1 MMEKNARDAGA
12 DQRTPSVPQYFSWIS
27 NTNEGA
33 TEAHTLVNLDFF
45 RYIKDTYGMQIKIY
59 AWDAGNF
66 DGASEGYGDL
76 NSEKFRAQYPE
87 GYRNVVEKAAENGIR
102 LGLWGSP
109 DGYGD
114 TEEEQRERVEF
125 FVHLCRDYNFALFKL
140 DGVCGQL
147 RPEKAGVFAQM
158 LQTCRKYSPDL
169 IVLNHRLNLY
179 EAEPYVTTFLWN
191 GSETYTDVLSC
202 NQNTAMHNRAYMFGR
217 GHVPGLS
224 RLAEDH
230 GVCISSS
237 VEYFEDE
244 LIYQAFNRSLILA
257 PEIYGNPWLL
267 RDDEL
272 PKLARVYNLHRRN
285 APILVDGMVLPEE
298 RYGNCAAVRGSET
311 KRFLSTGNNSWEPRT
326 ITVPLT
332 EEIGLKATGEIYVNL
347 HHPYEQHLGCFKPG
361 DTVEVELPPFRAV
374 LLEVAAA
381 EEAEPMLLDCAYEMV
396 KEDEN
401 GVPVEVKLLKT
412 AGGAI
417 DLLRGSE
424 RSHFM
429 DAQPMDIL
437 EQPPRYL
444 GELDKVEHRPANG
457 EFLYETAVFPIN
469 NDSLESRVRQR
480 SGQTAIPEVQAAR
493 NAFFGQRTYQL
504 RGCEASAMFDGKD
517 DTFFDGQ
524 SRCYCDQ
531 DLRIDGGCLR
541 VDLGREVEADAVE
554 IVFFAADTPTREVPP
569 QKITLTGDVSTDLAH
584 WTVVHLDEMDT
595 WQENVRISV
604 PRFSK
609 HTIYET
615 DGRLLRAVYPV
626 NGPMRYFRL
635 SEPMDRIYHFRVLKD
650 GKPLD
655 IANAHGNNMQ
665 AHYFKRPTCVLKSG
679 VVHLP
684 EDCRD
689 AFLAI
694 AVEGEHGD
702 EGVYCCAS
710 LDGKYLATNKRAPDY
725 KANIWEHRVCPA
737 SSYTTHYIPLPADA
751 AGKQV
756 ELFASFNQWW
766 EAEKI
771 PCRVYLCRNHK

>member
-147 RPEKAGVFAQM
+147 RPEKAGVFADM
-158 LQTCRKYSPDL
+158 LQECRKYSPDL

-493 NAFFGQRTYQL
+493 DAFFGQRTYQL

-771 PCRVYLCRNHK
+771 PCRVYLCRNH

>member
-45 RYIKDTYGMQIKIY
+45 RYLKDTYGMQIKIY

-202 NQNTAMHNRAYMFGR
+202 NHNTAMHNRAYMFGR

-244 LIYQAFNRSLILA
+244 LVYQAFNRSLILA

-311 KRFLSTGNNSWEPRT
+311 KRFLSTGNNSWEPKT
-326 ITVPLT
+326 IVVPLT
-332 EEIGLKATGEIYVNL
+332 EEIGLKAVGEIYVNL

-374 LLEVAAA
+374 LLEVATA
-381 EEAEPMLLDCAYEMV
+381 EEAEPMLLGCAYEMV

-444 GELDKVEHRPANG
+444 GELDKVEHHPANG

-480 SGQTAIPEVQAAR
+480 SGETAIPEVQAAR
-493 NAFFGQRTYQL
+493 DAFFGQRTYQL
-504 RGCEASAMFDGKD
+504 RGCEASVMFDGRE

-584 WTVVHLDEMDT
+584 WTVVHLGEMDT

-615 DGRLLRAVYPV
+615 DGRLLRVSYPV

-635 SEPMDRIYHFRVLKD
+635 AEPMDRIYHFRVLKD

-679 VVHLP
+679 AVQLP

-771 PCRVYLCRNHK
+771 PCRVYLCRNH

>member
-1 MMEKNARDAGA
+1 MMQKDARRAGA

-45 RYIKDTYGMQIKIY
+45 RYLKDTYGMQIKIY

-87 GYRNVVEKAAENGIR
+87 GYRNVVQKAAENGIR

-109 DGYGD
+109 DGFGD

-147 RPEKAGVFAQM
+147 RPEKARVFAEM

-179 EAEPYVTTFLWN
+179 EGEPYVTTFLWN
-191 GSETYTDVLSC
+191 GSETYTDALSC

-237 VEYFEDE
+237 VDYFEDE

-311 KRFLSTGNNSWEPRT
+311 KRFLATGNNSWEPKV
-326 ITVPLT
+326 ISVPLT
-332 EEIGLKATGEIYVNL
+332 DEIGLKTNEKIYVNL
-347 HHPYEQHLGCFKPG
+347 HHPYEQHLGCFLPG

-381 EEAEPMLLDCAYEMV
+381 EEAEPMLLNCAYEMV

-412 AGGAI
+412 DGGAI
-417 DLLRGSE
+417 ELLCGGE
-424 RSHFM
+424 KTHFM
-429 DAQPMDIL
+429 DAEPVDVL
-437 EQPPRYL
+437 EKAPLCL
-444 GELDKVEHRPANG
+444 GELDVVEKSPANG
-457 EFLYETAVFPIN
+457 EFLYETSVFTIT
-469 NDSLESRVRQR
+469 NDSLEKRTLLR
-480 SGQTAIPEVQAAR
+480 SGGTEIPEVQAAR
-493 NAFFGQRTYQL
+493 DAFFGQQTYRL
-504 RGCEASAMFDGKD
+504 RGCEAAAMFDGRE
-517 DTFFDGQ
+517 DTFFDAQ
-524 SRCYCDQ
+524 SKCYREE
-531 DLRIDGGCLR
+531 DLRINGGCLR

-554 IVFFAADTPTREVPP
+554 IIFFSVEEPTREVHP
-569 QKITLTGDVSTDLAH
+569 QQITVSGEYSTDLNQ
-584 WTVVHLDEMDT
+584 WNSVCLNEMSV
-595 WQENVRISV
+595 WRENVNIPV
-604 PRFSK
+604 VTFTK
-609 HTIYET
+609 HTIYEVK
-615 DGRLLRAVYPV
+615 GRLLRVVYPI
-626 NGPMRYFRL
+626 GGTMRYFRL
-635 SEPMDRIYHFRVLKD
+635 AEPMDRIYHFRVLKD
-650 GKPLD
+650 GHCMD
-655 IANAHGNNMQ
+655 ITNAHGNNMQ
-665 AHYFKRPTCVLKSG
+665 AHYRKRPTRVLKSG
-679 VVHLP
+679 TVTVP
-684 EDCRD
+684 ENRPG
-689 AFLAI
+689 AFLAVAI
-694 AVEGEHGD
+694 EGEHGD
-702 EGVYCCAS
+702 EGVYCCACM
-710 LDGKYLATNKRAPDY
+710 DGNYIAPIKRAPDF
-725 KANIWEHRVCPA
+725 KANMWEHQVTDAPA
-737 SSYTTHYIPLPADA
+737 NNTYYIPLPADA

-756 ELFASFNQWW
+756 TVYASFSKWRTEQ
-766 EAEKI
+766 I
-771 PCRVYLCRNHK
+771 PCRVYLCQKH

>member
-1 MMEKNARDAGA
+1 MMHKNAHDAGA
-12 DQRTPSVPQYFSWIS
+12 DQRTPSIPQYFSWIS

-33 TEAHTLVNLDFF
+33 TEEHTLINLEFF
-45 RYIKDTYGMQIKIY
+45 RYLKDTYGMQIKIY

-87 GYRNVVEKAAENGIR
+87 EYRNVVQKAAENGIR

-125 FVHLCRDYNFALFKL
+125 FVHLCRDYKFALFKL

-147 RPEKAGVFAQM
+147 RPEKAKVFADM
-158 LQTCRKYSPDL
+158 LQECRKYSPDL

-202 NQNTAMHNRAYMFGR
+202 NHNTAMHNRAYMFTR
-217 GHVPGLS
+217 GHVPELS

-237 VEYFEDE
+237 VDYFEDE
-244 LIYQAFNRSLILA
+244 LVYQAFNRSLILA

-298 RYGNCAAVRGSET
+298 KYGNCAAVRGSDT
-311 KRFLSTGNNSWEPRT
+311 KRFLSTGNNSWETRT
-326 ITVPLT
+326 ILVPLT
-332 EEIGLKATGEIYVNL
+332 EEIGLKASGEIYVNL
-347 HHPYEQHLGCFKPG
+347 HHPYEQHLGCFKAG
-361 DTVEVELPPFRAV
+361 DVVEVELPPFRAV
-374 LLEVAAA
+374 LLEVAVAD
-381 EEAEPMLLDCAYEMV
+381 EAEPMLTNCAYEII
-396 KEDEN
+396 KEQED
-401 GVPVEVKLLKT
+401 GTPVEVKLLKT
-412 AGGAI
+412 PGGAI
-417 DLLRGSE
+417 ELLRGAE
-424 RSHFM
+424 KTHFM
-429 DAQPMDIL
+429 DAQPVDIL
-437 EQPPRYL
+437 EQPPMYL
-444 GELDKVEHRPANG
+444 GELEQVEDRPANG
-457 EFLYETAVFPIN
+457 EFLYETSVFPIT

-480 SGQTAIPEVQAAR
+480 SGETAIPEVQAAR
-493 NAFFGQRTYQL
+493 DAFFGQRTYRL
-504 RGCEASAMFDGKD
+504 RGCEASAMFDGRE

-524 SRCYCDQ
+524 SRCYCNE
-531 DLRIDGGCLR
+531 DLRINGGCLR
-541 VDLGREVEADAVE
+541 VDLGKTVEADAVE
-554 IVFFAADTPTREVPP
+554 IIFFVADTPTQEVPP
-569 QKITLTGDVSTDLAH
+569 QKVTVSGEVSTDLAH
-584 WTVVHLDEMDT
+584 WQVVSLDELRT
-595 WQENVRISV
+595 WREDFLISV

-609 HTIYET
+609 HTIYEC
-615 DGRLLRAVYPV
+615 DGRLRRAVYPV
-626 NGPMRYFRL
+626 NGAMRYFRL
-635 SEPMDRIYHFRVLKD
+635 EEPMDRIYHFRVLKD
-650 GKPLD
+650 GQPVD
-655 IANAHGNNMQ
+655 ITNAHANNMQ
-665 AHYFKRPTCVLKSG
+665 APYRLRTTRTLKRGTVQ
-679 VVHLP
+679 LP

-689 AFLAI
+689 AFLAV

-702 EGVYCCAS
+702 EGVYCCAC
-710 LDGKYLATNKRAPDY
+710 LDGEYLAPTKRAPDF

-737 SSYTTHYIPLPADA
+737 SGYTTHYIPVPADA

-756 ELFASFNQWW
+756 ELFASFSGWDTG
-766 EAEKI
+766 KI
-771 PCRVYLCRNHK
+771 PCRVYLCRNH

>member
-45 RYIKDTYGMQIKIY
+45 RYLKDTYGMQIKIY

-332 EEIGLKATGEIYVNL
+332 EEIGLKAAGEIYVNL

-381 EEAEPMLLDCAYEMV
+381 EEAEPMLLGCAYEMV

-412 AGGAI
+412 AGGAVE
-417 DLLRGSE
+417 LLRGSE

-444 GELDKVEHRPANG
+444 GELDKVEHHPANG

-480 SGQTAIPEVQAAR
+480 SGETAIPEVQAAR
-493 NAFFGQRTYQL
+493 DAFFGQRTYQL
-504 RGCEASAMFDGKD
+504 RGCEASAMFDGRE

-584 WTVVHLDEMDT
+584 WTVVHLGEMDT
-595 WQENVRISV
+595 WQENIRISV

-615 DGRLLRAVYPV
+615 DGRLLRVSYPV
-626 NGPMRYFRL
+626 NGTMRYFRL
-635 SEPMDRIYHFRVLKD
+635 AEPMDRIYHFRVLKD

-689 AFLAI
+689 AFLAV

-771 PCRVYLCRNHK
+771 PCRVYLCRNH

>member
-1 MMEKNARDAGA
+1 MMQKEAAKAGA

-33 TEAHTLVNLDFF
+33 TEAHTLVNLEFF
-45 RYIKDTYGMQIKIY
+45 RYLKDTYGMQIKIY

-76 NSEKFRAQYPE
+76 NSEKFKAQYPE
-87 GYRNVVEKAAENGIR
+87 GYRNVVKQAAENGIR

-147 RPEKAGVFAQM
+147 RPEKAGVFAEM
-158 LQTCRKYSPDL
+158 LRTCRKYSPDL
-169 IVLNHRLNLY
+169 IVLNHRLELY

-191 GSETYTDVLSC
+191 GRETYTDVLSC
-202 NQNTAMHNRAYMFGR
+202 NENTAMHNRAYMFGR
-217 GHVPGLS
+217 GHVPELS

-244 LIYQAFNRSLILA
+244 LVYQAFNRSLILA

-298 RYGNCAAVRGSET
+298 KYGNCAAVRGGDT
-311 KRFLSTGNNSWEPRT
+311 KRFLSTGNNSWEAKT

-332 EEIGLKATGEIYVNL
+332 DEIGLKASGDIYVNL

-361 DTVEVELPPFRAV
+361 DMVEVELPPFRAV
-374 LLEVAAA
+374 LLEIAAA
-381 EEAEPMLLDCAYEMV
+381 EEAEPMLTGCVYEIV
-396 KEDEN
+396 KEEED
-401 GVPVEVKLLKT
+401 GTPVEVKLLKT
-412 AGGAI
+412 PGGAI
-417 DLLRGSE
+417 ELLRGRE
-424 RSHFM
+424 KVLFM
-429 DAQPMDIL
+429 KAEPADGL
-437 EQPPRYL
+437 EKPPVFL
-444 GELDKVEHRPANG
+444 GELAGVEKDPANG
-457 EFLYETAVFPIN
+457 EFLYETSVFAIT
-469 NDSLESRVRQR
+469 NDSLESRTLRR
-480 SGQTAIPEVQAAR
+480 SGETAIPEVQAAR
-493 NAFFGQRTYQL
+493 DAFFGQRTYRL
-504 RGCEASAMFDGKD
+504 RGCEASAMFDGRE

-541 VDLGREVEADAVE
+541 VDLGREVEVDAVE
-554 IVFFAADTPTREVPP
+554 IVFFAADVPNREVPT
-569 QKITLTGDVSTDLAH
+569 QLIAVNGEVSGDLTAWSATPLKDVDVWKADV
-584 WTVVHLDEMDT
+584 TV
-595 WQENVRISV
+595 SV

-615 DGRLLRAVYPV
+615 KGQLLRAVYPV
-626 NGPMRYFRL
+626 NGTMRYFRL
-635 SEPMDRIYHFRVLKD
+635 AEPMDRIYHFRVLRD

-655 IANAHGNNMQ
+655 IGNAQGNNMQ
-665 AHYFKRPTCVLKSG
+665 AHYRRRPTRILKSG
-679 VVHLP
+679 VMRLP

-689 AFLAI
+689 TFLAV
-694 AVEGEHGD
+694 AVEGQHGD
-702 EGVYCCAS
+702 EGVYCCAC
-710 LDGKYLATNKRAPDY
+710 LEGKYLAPNKRAPDF
-725 KANIWEHRVCPA
+725 KANVWEHMVCSGA
-737 SSYTTHYIPLPADA
+737 EYTTHYIPLPADA
-751 AGKQV
+751 AGKEIRV
-756 ELFASFNQWW
+756 FASFSRNDTAQ
-766 EAEKI
+766 I
-771 PCRVYLCRNHK
+771 PCRVYLCHNH

>member
-45 RYIKDTYGMQIKIY
+45 RYLKDTYGMQIKIY

-147 RPEKAGVFAQM
+147 RPEKAGVFADM
-158 LQTCRKYSPDL
+158 LQECRKYSPDL

-244 LIYQAFNRSLILA
+244 LVYQAFNRSLILA

-332 EEIGLKATGEIYVNL
+332 EEIGLKTTGEIYVNL

-361 DTVEVELPPFRAV
+361 DTVEVELLPFRAV

-381 EEAEPMLLDCAYEMV
+381 EEAEPMLLGCAYEMV

-412 AGGAI
+412 AGGAVE
-417 DLLRGSE
+417 LLRGSE

-429 DAQPMDIL
+429 DAGPVDIL

-444 GELDKVEHRPANG
+444 GELDKVEHHPANG

-480 SGQTAIPEVQAAR
+480 SGETAIPEVQAAR
-493 NAFFGQRTYQL
+493 DAFFGQRTYQL
-504 RGCEASAMFDGKD
+504 RGCEASAMFDGRE

-584 WTVVHLDEMDT
+584 WTVVHLGEMDI

-615 DGRLLRAVYPV
+615 DGRLLRVSYPV

-635 SEPMDRIYHFRVLKD
+635 AEPMDRIYHFRVLKD

-684 EDCRD
+684 EDCQD
-689 AFLAI
+689 AFLAV
-694 AVEGEHGD
+694 AVEGSHGD
-702 EGVYCCAS
+702 EGVYCCAC
-710 LDGKYLATNKRAPDY
+710 LDGKYLAPNKRAPDF

-771 PCRVYLCRNHK
+771 PCRVYLCRNH

>member
-244 LIYQAFNRSLILA
+244 LVYQAFNRSLILA

-298 RYGNCAAVRGSET
+298 RYGNCAAVRGSES
-311 KRFLSTGNNSWEPRT
+311 KRFLSTGNNSWEPKT
-326 ITVPLT
+326 IVVPLT

-381 EEAEPMLLDCAYEMV
+381 EEAEPMLLGCAYEMV

-480 SGQTAIPEVQAAR
+480 SGETAIPEVQAAR
-493 NAFFGQRTYQL
+493 DAFFGQRTYQL
-504 RGCEASAMFDGKD
+504 RGCEASAMFDGRE

-541 VDLGREVEADAVE
+541 VDLGREVKADAVE
-554 IVFFAADTPTREVPP
+554 IVFFAADTPTREVSP

-584 WTVVHLDEMDT
+584 WTVVRLDEMDT

-615 DGRLLRAVYPV
+615 DGRLLRVSYPV

-635 SEPMDRIYHFRVLKD
+635 AEPMDRIYHFRVLKD

-679 VVHLP
+679 VVQLP

-771 PCRVYLCRNHK
+771 PCRVYLCRNH

>member
-45 RYIKDTYGMQIKIY
+45 RYLKDTYGMQIKIY

-109 DGYGD
+109 DGYGN
-114 TEEEQRERVEF
+114 TEEEEKERVEF

-244 LIYQAFNRSLILA
+244 LVYQAFNRSLILA

-332 EEIGLKATGEIYVNL
+332 EEIGLKIAGEIYVNL

-381 EEAEPMLLDCAYEMV
+381 EEAEPMLLGCAYEMV

-401 GVPVEVKLLKT
+401 GVPVAVKLLKT
-412 AGGAI
+412 AGGAVE
-417 DLLRGSE
+417 LLRGSE

-429 DAQPMDIL
+429 DAGPVDIL
-437 EQPPRYL
+437 EQPPQYL
-444 GELDKVEHRPANG
+444 GELDKVEHHPANG

-480 SGQTAIPEVQAAR
+480 SGETAIPEVQAAR
-493 NAFFGQRTYQL
+493 DAFFGQRTYQL

-615 DGRLLRAVYPV
+615 DGRLLRVSYPV
-626 NGPMRYFRL
+626 NGTLRYFRL
-635 SEPMDRIYHFRVLKD
+635 AEPMDRIYHFRVLKD

-655 IANAHGNNMQ
+655 IQNAHGNNMQ
-665 AHYFKRPTCVLKSG
+665 APYSRRITRSMKRGTLQ
-679 VVHLP
+679 LP
-684 EDCRD
+684 EDCQD
-689 AFLAI
+689 AFLAV

-702 EGVYCCAS
+702 EGVYCCAC

-725 KANIWEHRVCPA
+725 KANIWEHRVCQA
-737 SSYTTHYIPLPADA
+737 SAYTTHYIPLPADA

-756 ELFASFNQWW
+756 EVFVSFSGWNG
-766 EAEKI
+766 EEI

>member
-1 MMEKNARDAGA
+1 MMQKDAHKAGA

-33 TEAHTLVNLDFF
+33 TEAQTLVNLDFF
-45 RYIKDTYGMQIKIY
+45 RYLKDTYGMQIKIY

-66 DGASEGYGDL
+66 DGASEGYGDV
-76 NSEKFRAQYPE
+76 NSDKFRAQYPE
-87 GYRNVVEKAAENGIR
+87 GYRNVVERAAKDGIR

-114 TEEEQRERVEF
+114 TEEEERERVEF

-147 RPEKAGVFAQM
+147 RPEKAKVFAEM

-179 EAEPYVTTFLWN
+179 EGEPYVTTFLWN

-202 NQNTAMHNRAYMFGR
+202 NQNTAMHNRAYMFTR

-230 GVCISSS
+230 GVCISSA
-237 VEYFEDE
+237 VDYFEDE
-244 LIYQAFNRSLILA
+244 LVYQAFNRSLILA

-311 KRFLSTGNNSWEPRT
+311 KRFLSTGNNSWETKT

-332 EEIGLKATGEIYVNL
+332 EEIGLKADGEIYVNL
-347 HHPYEQHLGCFKPG
+347 HHPYEQHLGCFRPG

-381 EEAEPMLLDCAYEMV
+381 DEAEPMLTNCAYEIV
-396 KEDEN
+396 KERED
-401 GVPVEVKLLKT
+401 GTPVDVILLKT
-412 AGGAI
+412 PGGVI
-417 DLLRGSE
+417 ELLRGKDAVP
-424 RSHFM
+424 FM
-429 DAQPMDIL
+429 QAECTDRMEKPPVCLGDL
-437 EQPPRYL
+437 KNVEQ
-444 GELDKVEHRPANG
+444 DPANG
-457 EFLYETAVFPIN
+457 EFLYETSVFSVT
-469 NDSLESRVRQR
+469 NDCLERRTLLR
-480 SGQTAIPEVQAAR
+480 SGETAIPEVQAAR
-493 NAFFGQRTYQL
+493 DAFFGQRTYQL
-504 RGCEASAMFDGKD
+504 RGCEASAMFDGRE

-541 VDLGREVEADAVE
+541 VDLGREVEADSVE
-554 IVFFAADTPTREVPP
+554 IVFFAADVPTREVPG
-569 QKITLTGDVSTDLAH
+569 QLIAINGEVSRDLTGWGAAPLQSVDV
-584 WTVVHLDEMDT
+584 
-595 WQENVRISV
+595 WQADVRIPV
-604 PRFSK
+604 VRFSK

-615 DGRLLRAVYPV
+615 DGQLLRAVYPV
-626 NGPMRYFRL
+626 NGTLRYFRL
-635 SEPMDRIYHFRVLKD
+635 AEPMDRIYHFRVLKD
-650 GKPLD
+650 GKPLA
-655 IANAHGNNMQ
+655 IENAHANNMQ
-665 AHYFKRPTCVLKSG
+665 AHYRKRPTKILKSG
-679 VVHLP
+679 VLQLP
-684 EDCRD
+684 DDCRD
-689 AFLAI
+689 AFLAV

-702 EGVYCCAS
+702 EGVFCCAC
-710 LDGKYLATNKRAPDY
+710 LDGEYLAPNKRAPDF
-725 KANIWEHRVCPA
+725 KANIWEHKVCPA
-737 SSYTTHYIPLPADA
+737 SKYTTHYIPVPAEA
-751 AGKQV
+751 AGKQILV
-756 ELFASFNQWW
+756 HASFSRNDTAQ
-766 EAEKI
+766 I
-771 PCRVYLCRNHK
+771 PCRVYFCRKH